1 MKAPKV
7 QPVHRAGDVV
17 VVKSGFIPVLILTI
31 SFCRILTGQDLPVN
45 ELQVNFSGYFD
56 SFNVNVLYPNISLT
70 TRVSEST
77 SINARYLVD
86 MITAASI
93 RGSSNKSGVSE
104 NDERGFDDKISPTSR
119 TTATK
124 KVDAV
129 TAASSSGG
137 RFEQPSFDDVR
148 NEFNLGVTHLF
159 AGNRISVNGIY
170 SRESDYSSKTIAGTI
185 SRNFALKNTMIEL
198 GYVHSW
204 DLVFP
209 VTKGWTRTKNV
220 VTYSAN
226 FSQLLGKNALIQFL
240 SSYMEYSGYLADAYQ
255 QISIGP
261 PDNPTPYDP
270 VHPDKRI
277 RRALGSEFKF
287 RVSQSSS
294 VQIGYRYYWDSWEIR
309 SHTISTNYMTY
320 LSPHVIFDLGLR
332 HYLQSRAYFFKPEY
346 TQPED
351 LMTADIKLEEG
362 YSNEVQLGLT
372 LSGGRDQDYLPFL
385 TDENVQYNL
394 ALNIYQRHTLTGYW
408 FNGEK
413 NLIATDFNIGIRYRF

>member
-1 MKAPKV
+1 
-7 QPVHRAGDVV
+7 
-17 VVKSGFIPVLILTI
+17 VVKNGFIPVLILAVSI
-31 SFCRILTGQDLPVN
+31 NRPVTGQDLPAD

-56 SFNVNVLYPNISLT
+56 SFDVNVLYPNISLT
-70 TRVSEST
+70 TKVSETT

-93 RGSSNKSGVSE
+93 RGSSNTSGDSE
-104 NDERGFDDKISPTSR
+104 NDERGFDDKIDPAAR
-119 TTATK
+119 TAATK

-129 TAASSSGG
+129 TAASSSAGG
-137 RFEQPSFDDVR
+137 FEQPSFDDVR
-148 NEFNLGVTHLF
+148 NEFNLGVTHLL
-159 AGNRISVNGIY
+159 AGNRISLNGIY
-170 SRESDYSSKTIAGTI
+170 SRESDYSSKTLAGTI
-185 SRNFALKNTMIEL
+185 SHGFALKNTTIEL

-209 VTKGWTRTKNV
+209 VTKDWTRSKNV

-255 QISIGP
+255 QIRIGP
-261 PDNPTPYDP
+261 PDNPVLYAPA
-270 VHPDKRI
+270 HPDKRI
-277 RRALGSEFKF
+277 RRALGSQFKF
-287 RVSQSSS
+287 RLSQISS
-294 VQIGYRYYWDSWEIR
+294 VQIGYRYYWDSWDVR
-309 SHTISTNYMTY
+309 SHTISTDYMTY
-320 LSPHVIFDLGLR
+320 FSPHVMFDLGLR

-346 TQPED
+346 TYPED

-408 FNGEK
+408 FNGEN
-413 NLIATDFNIGIRYRF
+413 NLIATNFNIGIRYRF